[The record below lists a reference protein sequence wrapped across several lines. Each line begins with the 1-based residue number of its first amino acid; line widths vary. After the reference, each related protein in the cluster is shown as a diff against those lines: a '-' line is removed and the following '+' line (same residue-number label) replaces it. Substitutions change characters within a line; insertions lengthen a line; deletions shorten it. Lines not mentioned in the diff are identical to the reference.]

1 MVKASETARKA
12 IENSYTGLCDITEY
26 QSVKN
31 EKSGITRQK
40 AVTVVKEEPCRLSF
54 EKITSAVQTDT
65 GNAVSQGVKLFI
77 APELEIKN
85 GSKVSVTQNNKT
97 VEYAASGQAAV
108 YASHQE
114 IMLEVWKGWA

>member
-12 IENSYTGLCDITEY
+12 IESSYTGLCDITEY